1 MKKRVHGFFRH
12 DSVLRKLIIFLRLK
26 AHVKGLQITVFV
38 PALALDNLIELP
50 CQRKRFLVPGSVII
64 GRKGINGKGLIVGVL
79 GGVLRLSVKG
89 KRPVNAPVFLIHTVI
104 PQEAERM
111 LRVRKQVLLLQNQVS
126 VGEKPEDSAV

>member
-1 MKKRVHGFFRH
+1 MPAKALPRPWKRHN
-12 DSVLRKLIIFLRLK
+12 RK
-26 AHVKGLQITVFV
+26 
-38 PALALDNLIELP
+38 
-50 CQRKRFLVPGSVII
+50 
-64 GRKGINGKGLIVGVL
+64 KGINGKGLIVGVL

-126 VGEKPEDSAV
+126 VGKKPEDSAV